1 MPADARSS
9 PGHPTSS
16 QLQWALQRAAGSP
29 VSAGPITI
37 ARPLIGARTRSATLS
52 PAARPRLRPPRPPA
66 RSAAPGGGNDAAGVC
81 IRRTEK
87 PLRRAMGRARI
98 GDATS
103 LLATS
108 WGRWR
113 TGPRPSCRCGLSAFA
128 KAHEWA
134 QPEFIDVAA
143 MRLDVIADR
152 PWLDDAALKAPLSP
166 NVDRYLGGCSP
177 ARHMAQVWA
186 RVAE

>member
-1 MPADARSS
+1 M
-9 PGHPTSS
+9 
-16 QLQWALQRAAGSP
+16 L
-29 VSAGPITI
+29 
-37 ARPLIGARTRSATLS
+37 
-52 PAARPRLRPPRPPA
+52 
-66 RSAAPGGGNDAAGVC
+66 AAGVC
-81 IRRTEK
+81 VRRTEK
-87 PLRRAMGRARI
+87 PLRRAIGRAPI
-98 GDATS
+98 GDAAS

-113 TGPRPSCRCGLSAFA
+113 AGPRPSCRCGLSAFA

-134 QPEFIDVAA
+134 QPEFIEVAA
-143 MRLDVIADR
+143 MRLDVIVDR